1 MSKVLIGIIAVMTII
16 GYFLWNEN
24 SRLSA
29 LNQAFEL
36 RDQEQK
42 AAIESLQSD
51 FKLQTEGLLE
61 IQSKN

>member
-24 SRLSA
+24 ARLSA

-36 RDQEQK
+36 RDQEQQ
-42 AAIESLQSD
+42 AAV
-51 FKLQTEGLLE
+51 
-61 IQSKN
+61 

>member
-36 RDQEQK
+36 RDQEQ
-42 AAIESLQSD
+42 QSCYRI
-51 FKLQTEGLLE
+51 FAK
-61 IQSKN
+61 

>member
-29 LNQAFEL
+29 LNQAKQQYLAVLAE
-36 RDQEQK
+36 K
-42 AAIESLQSD
+42 H
-51 FKLQTEGLLE
+51 TECLLTRMYA
-61 IQSKN
+61 